1 MPNLAVGDL
10 AQSLILGRHS
20 ASLKG
25 ALQTLSTEVTTGL
38 VVDKT
43 QRLAGDYAA
52 LAGIEGSLTQL
63 QAYHAVTTETGI
75 LASVMQTALSSMSD
89 HATELNSSLLAAV
102 SGSSPTRIDT
112 LGEEA
117 RQRLQSVMSA
127 LNVQIGGRNVFSGIA
142 TDRPAVTDSETM
154 MNALDAAVAGAT
166 SSAAVEAAVTAW
178 FDDPLGFAAT
188 VYQGGNPL
196 EPVPISANET
206 AQIAVTAR
214 DLAIVTTL
222 KGLAMAALLQRG
234 VLAGSAGARSDLARR
249 AGESLASSAGARAE
263 LQARIGTTEA
273 GIADAATRN
282 SAERAALE
290 TARLGLLSV
299 DPYETLTK
307 LQQTQTQLE
316 TLYAI
321 TARLSR
327 LSLVDFLR

>member
-1 MPNLAVGDL
+1 MPNLGVGDL
-10 AQSLILGRHS
+10 AQALVLGRHS
-20 ASLKG
+20 ASLKN
-25 ALQTLSTEVTTGL
+25 ALQALSTEVATGL
-38 VVDKT
+38 VVDRT

-63 QAYHAVTTETGI
+63 RAYHAVTTETGI
-75 LASVMQTALSSMSD
+75 LASVMQTALTSMAD
-89 HATELNSSLLAAV
+89 HATALGSALLAAAT
-102 SGSSPTRIDT
+102 GSSPTRIDT

-127 LNVQIGGRNVFSGIA
+127 LNAQVGGRNVFSGIA
-142 TDRPAVTDSETM
+142 TDRSAVTDSETM
-154 MNALDAAVAGAT
+154 MTALDAAVAGAT
-166 SSAAVEAAVTAW
+166 SSADVETAVAAW
-178 FDDPLGFAAT
+178 FADPLGFAAT
-188 VYQGGNPL
+188 VYQGGTPL

-206 AQIAVTAR
+206 AQISVTAR

-234 VLAGSAGARSDLARR
+234 VLVGSAGARSDLAKR

-299 DPYETLTK
+299 DPYDTVAK

-316 TLYAI
+316 TLYAV

-327 LSLVDFLR
+327 LNLVDFLR